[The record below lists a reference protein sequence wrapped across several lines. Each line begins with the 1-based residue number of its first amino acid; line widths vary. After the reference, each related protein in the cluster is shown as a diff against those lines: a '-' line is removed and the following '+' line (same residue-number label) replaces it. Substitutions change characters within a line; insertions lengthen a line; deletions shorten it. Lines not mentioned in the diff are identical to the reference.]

1 MASLWIVNE
10 DRSIRA
16 EIVPAHGGMVAQIE
30 LEGKELLHIDRG
42 QLETAPMAAGGM
54 PILFP
59 FPSKTKDDA
68 YQFKGKQYHMPM
80 HGLVKNDV
88 FAVGETG
95 ENRARLWLENSP
107 SWKAQ
112 YYPFDFRLEVEY
124 RLEKN
129 SLTVLFGIENRG
141 DEAMP
146 HYLGWHPFFKST
158 DKKRI
163 RLWQDMRVHYDYGA
177 RWMNRG
183 LCWMIC
189 PGAGTTCST
198 RPTREALFWR
208 TKRTDT
214 GFPVRRTGN
223 LKPWWSAPGWK
234 RACAWSP
241 GAAFPIPSTPAD
253 L

>member
-1 MASLWIVNE
+1 
-10 DRSIRA
+10 
-16 EIVPAHGGMVAQIE
+16 
-30 LEGKELLHIDRG
+30 
-42 QLETAPMAAGGM
+42 
-54 PILFP
+54 
-59 FPSKTKDDA
+59 
-68 YQFKGKQYHMPM
+68 MPM

-158 DKKRI
+158 DKKGSGCGRI
-163 RLWQDMRVHYDYGA
+163 
-177 RWMNRG
+177 
-183 LCWMIC
+183 
-189 PGAGTTCST
+189 
-198 RPTREALFWR
+198 
-208 TKRTDT
+208 
-214 GFPVRRTGN
+214 
-223 LKPWWSAPGWK
+223 
-234 RACAWSP
+234 
-241 GAAFPIPSTPAD
+241 
-253 L
+253 